1 MLQLRLK
8 MSRDISMPL
17 AIRTHSTQLEM
28 LRGRHRSAFTLIEMM
43 IVIAIIALLFSFM
56 AVAVMSAIS
65 TAKSGATK
73 ATIIKVQ
80 GLLQQRI
87 DSVIKRDPNPTL
99 VQSLQAPNRFPN
111 EKRAIAIARKYEFRK
126 AFPQSWAEMTT
137 YNPTVLVNQTIPTV
151 AQRNPRT
158 ESAEV
163 LFFLLT
169 KANVL
174 GYPPEGIDVFLT
186 TEYGDTDGNGAPEL
200 LDAWGQPLRFYRWP
214 TRLVRGAPWAP
225 TVQGG
230 IPFTPSA
237 TARLLMPALP
247 TSAIDLT
254 HDSDDKYGLMY
265 SQANWS
271 QEFPGVA
278 RTLPAAHAAYFENGL
293 APAPA
298 SMNPS
303 PFYQLGAFHTLETFS
318 VPLIVSAG
326 PDLETGLYEPT
337 DPIASHFGN
346 LAAPDPAAVNATYDD
361 ISNLNIR
368 SGGK

>member
-1 MLQLRLK
+1 
-8 MSRDISMPL
+8 MSRDMSIPL
-17 AIRTHSTQLEM
+17 VTPPDLMQLGM
-28 LRGRHRSAFTLIEMM
+28 RRGGQRPAFTLIELLV
-43 IVIAIIALLFSFM
+43 VIAIIALLFSFL
-56 AVAVMSAIS
+56 AVGVMSAIGS
-65 TAKSGATK
+65 AKAGATK
-73 ATIIKVQ
+73 ATITKVQ

-87 DSVIKRDPNPTL
+87 DSVIKRNPNPTL
-99 VQSLQAPNRFPN
+99 VQSLQARFPN
-111 EKRAIAIARKYEFRK
+111 EKRAIAFARKYEFRK
-126 AFPQSWAEMTT
+126 AFPQSWAEMAT
-137 YNPTVLVNQTIPTV
+137 YNPTVLVNQTIPTA
-151 AQRNPRT
+151 AQRNPKT

-174 GYPPEGIDVFLT
+174 GYPPEGLDVFLS
-186 TEYGDTDGNGAPEL
+186 TEYGDTDNPPNGAPEL

-214 TRLVRGAPWAP
+214 TRLVRGAAWTATP
-225 TVQGG
+225 QGA

-271 QEFPGVA
+271 QEFAGA
-278 RTLPAAHAAYFENGL
+278 SQTLPAAHAAYFENGL
-293 APAPA
+293 APAPTA
-298 SMNPS
+298 MNRS

-318 VPLIVSAG
+318 LPLIVSAG

-337 DPIASHFGN
+337 DPVPSHFGN